1 MQQVIGKTQQNQL
14 GTKFTLCGY
23 LFRPVKII
31 RLIGKN
37 TVEEIILKRA
47 EEKLKLT
54 KKVIETGDF
63 ASTSAK
69 PTYAQNR
76 TQVK

>member
-1 MQQVIGKTQQNQL
+1 M
-14 GTKFTLCGY
+14 
-23 LFRPVKII
+23 
-31 RLIGKN
+31 
-37 TVEEIILKRA
+37 KRA

-76 TQVK
+76 TQVKCIYLYLISLLNVSFVILLMDLNQYFTKTKEIL